1 MEGPRRPDAQEPPWP
16 PPLPVP
22 LARALAVSSGSRA
35 DPEDEDEG
43 PRHRV
48 GRLAW
53 RAAQRH
59 WWQILGLWATLS
71 AALAALA
78 YAKIPPTYESTAW
91 LKVDPS
97 VRSITAP
104 AAAAGEGAS
113 STLETQIQLITSPDV
128 LDAAAH
134 DPRVAD
140 LPRIKH
146 SADPVDDLRKAVK
159 VAPAAAKTQVI
170 LVSMVSE
177 SPLESAAIVTAV
189 VDSYLHAIE
198 GWTDGESRR
207 KIETLK
213 GMQRATVA
221 ARDRQRE
228 VLRKLY
234 ERHGDA
240 AVNPKE
246 RDLISLEQLG
256 QYKGRI
262 NQVAIERL
270 KADSALRVAQ
280 ERRRQV
286 ERAQASAPAG
296 DALERQVMRAFRAD
310 PEVSKLQA
318 DLSRARSLLA
328 DSTRVARSEAD
339 AATRRHRES
348 VQTLTG
354 RYNDL
359 YAARA
364 PQLRAELGEARGPD
378 EAEPAEVWQA
388 RLQVELL
395 RTEEEELKRRLGE
408 IEVEARAEGGEGLEV
423 QWAKSDLAGSEVML
437 ETIDK
442 NLSQLDFEARGGARV
457 SLVAP
462 ARPLGKPSSNRRLAL
477 MAAAPVL
484 VMGLLLGLFTLIEA
498 RSARVAD
505 PEDFPRRVRLGVI
518 GVVPPLPGT
527 RTPRGARGAR
537 DERRRVEEF
546 VQSLDHLRVALSAG
560 PPGPRCLLITSACG
574 GEGKTTL
581 AAQLAARFANA
592 GLATLLVDAD
602 LRRPSLGELLEV
614 PEGPGLADVL
624 AGTAEAEASMAVV
637 GAGGGFHLLPAGTP
651 GLDPSRLLQGPRL
664 GEVLRRLRDA
674 FDVVILDAPPVLAVP
689 DALLLGR
696 WADGTLLAV
705 RHDTSRYP
713 LVERAARRLASV
725 GVTVLGAVVNGVR
738 TVESAY
744 GAYHYA
750 SYGRGADGLDDR
762 GEGR

>member
-1 MEGPRRPDAQEPPWP
+1 MDAHEPPWP

-22 LARALAVSSGSRA
+22 LARALAATAPPR
-35 DPEDEDEG
+35 PEPDDEDDA
-43 PRHRV
+43 PRRRL

-53 RAAQRH
+53 RAACRH
-59 WWQILGLWATLS
+59 RWQLLGLWVALS
-71 AALAALA
+71 AGLAALA
-78 YAKIPPTYESTAW
+78 YAKVPPTYESTAW

-104 AAAAGEGAS
+104 AAASGEGAA

-140 LPRIKH
+140 LPRIRL

-177 SPLESAAIVTAV
+177 SPIESAAVVTAV
-189 VDSYLHAIE
+189 VDAYLHAIE

-228 VLRKLY
+228 VLRRLY

-240 AVNPKE
+240 ADNPKE
-246 RDLISLEQLG
+246 RNLISLEQLG
-256 QYKGRI
+256 QYKARI
-262 NQVAIERL
+262 NQVTIERL

-286 ERAQASAPAG
+286 DRARSTAPAG
-296 DALERQVMRAFRAD
+296 EALDRQVLRAFRAD

-318 DLSRARSLLA
+318 DLSKARGLLA
-328 DSTRVARSEAD
+328 DSVRVARSD
-339 AATRRHRES
+339 GDPATRRHRDS
-348 VQTLTG
+348 VRSLTN
-354 RYNDL
+354 RYNAL
-359 YAARA
+359 YAGRS
-364 PQLRAELGEARGPD
+364 PQLRAELGAPVGAE

-477 MAAAPVL
+477 MGAAPALVL
-484 VMGLLLGLFTLIEA
+484 GLLVGLFTLLEV

-505 PEDFPRRVRLGVI
+505 PEEIPGRVRLGVI
-518 GVVPPLPGT
+518 GVVPPLPGS
-527 RTPRGARGAR
+527 RPARGARGER

-546 VQSLDHLRVALSAG
+546 VQSLDHLRVALGAG
-560 PPGPRCLLITSACG
+560 PPGPRCLLITSAVG

-624 AGTAEAEASMAVV
+624 AGTAEAEASLVVV
-637 GAGGGFHLLPAGTP
+637 GAGGGFHLLPAGTA
-651 GLDPSRLLQGPRL
+651 GMDPSRLLQGPRL
-664 GEVLRRLRDA
+664 GETLARLRGA

-696 WADGTLLAV
+696 WADGTVLAV
-705 RHDTSRYP
+705 RHDASRYP
-713 LVERAARRLASV
+713 LVERAARRLSSV

-762 GEGR
+762 GPGR